1 MNIKQT
7 IIMTTAAAAG
17 LLGAT
22 GIASA
27 DQVTVKS
34 GDTLAAIAQA
44 HNTTV
49 ESLASINDIKNIHM
63 IYAGDVLETE
73 GQATAVAAAPAQAAV
88 QAPVQQ
94 AAAPVAPAVQ
104 QAAAPVAPAVQ
115 QAAAPVAPAV
125 QQAPAQVAAPKQAA
139 APAVA
144 AAPAASGSTY
154 AQFIANGGTDA
165 LWNTIVRPESGGNP
179 NAVSPNGYRGLGQT
193 KEGWGTGSVAQQTK
207 GMVNYATSRY
217 GSVANATS
225 FRQANGWW

>member
-1 MNIKQT
+1 
-7 IIMTTAAAAG
+7 MTTAAAAG

-49 ESLASINDIKNIHM
+49 ENLASINDIKNIHM

-104 QAAAPVAPAVQ
+104 QA
-115 QAAAPVAPAV
+115 
-125 QQAPAQVAAPKQAA
+125 PAQVAAPKQAA
-139 APAVA
+139 APAVAAAPAQQA

-165 LWNTIVRPESGGNP
+165 MWNTIVRPESGGNP
-179 NAVSPNGYRGLGQT
+179 SAVSPNGYRGLGQT

-217 GSVANATS
+217 GSVSNAIS

>member
-27 DQVTVKS
+27 DQITIKS
-34 GDTLAAIAQA
+34 GDTLASIAQA
-44 HNTTV
+44 NNTTV
-49 ESLASINDIKNIHM
+49 DHLAALNNITNVDM
-63 IYAGDVLETE
+63 IFAGETLETE
-73 GQATAVAAAPAQAAV
+73 GQATTVAAPVQQAAAPVAQATPAQ

-94 AAAPVAPAVQ
+94 AAAPVA
-104 QAAAPVAPAVQ
+104 QATP
-115 QAAAPVAPAV
+115 V
-125 QQAPAQVAAPKQAA
+125 QQAPVQQAAPKQAA
-139 APAVA
+139 PAVQAAPAQQA

-165 LWNTIVRPESGGNP
+165 MWHTIVRPESGGNP

-193 KEGWGTGSVAQQTK
+193 KEGWGTGSVAQQTQ

-217 GSVANATS
+217 GSVSNAIS
-225 FRQANGWW
+225 FRQAKGWW

>member
-49 ESLASINDIKNIHM
+49 ENLASINDIKNIHM

-73 GQATAVAAAPAQAAV
+73 GQAPAVAAAPA
-88 QAPVQQ
+88 P
-94 AAAPVAPAVQ
+94 
-104 QAAAPVAPAVQ
+104 VQ

-144 AAPAASGSTY
+144 AAPAQQAAAPAASGSTY

-165 LWNTIVRPESGGNP
+165 MWNTIVRPESGGNP

-217 GSVANATS
+217 GSVSNAIS

>member
-7 IIMTTAAAAG
+7 ILMTTAAAAG

-27 DQVTVKS
+27 DQITIKS
-34 GDTLAAIAQA
+34 GDTLASIAQA
-44 HNTTV
+44 NNTTV
-49 ESLASINDIKNIHM
+49 DHLAALNNITNVDM
-63 IYAGDVLETE
+63 IFAGETLETE
-73 GQATAVAAAPAQAAV
+73 GQATTVA
-88 QAPVQQ
+88 APVQQ
-94 AAAPVAPAVQ
+94 AAAPVAQATPAQQAPVQ
-104 QAAAPVAPAVQ
+104 QVAAPVA
-115 QAAAPVAPAV
+115 QATPV
-125 QQAPAQVAAPKQAA
+125 QQAPVQQAAPKQAA
-139 APAVA
+139 PAVQAAPAQQT

-165 LWNTIVRPESGGNP
+165 MWHTIVRPESGGNP

-193 KEGWGTGSVAQQTK
+193 KEGWGTGSVAQQTQ

-217 GSVANATS
+217 GSVSNAIS

>member
-7 IIMTTAAAAG
+7 ILMTTAAAAG

-27 DQVTVKS
+27 DQITIKS
-34 GDTLAAIAQA
+34 GDTLASIAQA
-44 HNTTV
+44 NNTTV
-49 ESLASINDIKNIHM
+49 DHLAALNNITNVDM
-63 IYAGDVLETE
+63 IFAGETLETE
-73 GQATAVAAAPAQAAV
+73 GQATTVAAPVQQAAAPVAQATPAQ

-94 AAAPVAPAVQ
+94 AAAPVA
-104 QAAAPVAPAVQ
+104 QATP
-115 QAAAPVAPAV
+115 V
-125 QQAPAQVAAPKQAA
+125 QQAPVQQAAPKQAA
-139 APAVA
+139 PAVQ
-144 AAPAASGSTY
+144 AAPAQQATASGSTY

-165 LWNTIVRPESGGNP
+165 MWHTIVRPESGGNP

-193 KEGWGTGSVAQQTK
+193 KEGWGTGSVAQQTQ

-217 GSVANATS
+217 GSVSNAIS

>member
-7 IIMTTAAAAG
+7 ILMTTAAAAG

-27 DQVTVKS
+27 DQITIKS
-34 GDTLAAIAQA
+34 GDTLASIAQA
-44 HNTTV
+44 NNTTV
-49 ESLASINDIKNIHM
+49 DHLAALNNITNVDM
-63 IYAGDVLETE
+63 IFAGETLETE
-73 GQATAVAAAPAQAAV
+73 GQATTVAAPVQQAAAPVAQATPAQ

-94 AAAPVAPAVQ
+94 AAAPVA
-104 QAAAPVAPAVQ
+104 QATP
-115 QAAAPVAPAV
+115 V
-125 QQAPAQVAAPKQAA
+125 QQAPVQQAAPKQAA
-139 APAVA
+139 PAVQAAPAQQA

-165 LWNTIVRPESGGNP
+165 MWHTIVRPESGGNP

-193 KEGWGTGSVAQQTK
+193 KEGWGTGSVAQQTQ

-217 GSVANATS
+217 GSVSNAIS
-225 FRQANGWW
+225 FRQDNGWW

>member
-49 ESLASINDIKNIHM
+49 ENLASINDIKNIHM

-94 AAAPVAPAVQ
+94 AAT
-104 QAAAPVAPAVQ
+104 
-115 QAAAPVAPAV
+115 PVAPAV

-144 AAPAASGSTY
+144 AAPAQQAAAPAASGSTY

-165 LWNTIVRPESGGNP
+165 MWNTIVRPESGGNP
-179 NAVSPNGYRGLGQT
+179 NAVSLNGYRGLGQT

-217 GSVANATS
+217 GSVSNAIS

>member
-27 DQVTVKS
+27 DQITIKS
-34 GDTLAAIAQA
+34 GDTLASIAQA
-44 HNTTV
+44 NNTTV
-49 ESLASINDIKNIHM
+49 DHLAALNNITNVDM
-63 IYAGDVLETE
+63 IFAGETLETE
-73 GQATAVAAAPAQAAV
+73 GQATTVAAPVQQAAAPVAQATPAQ

-94 AAAPVAPAVQ
+94 AAAPVA
-104 QAAAPVAPAVQ
+104 QATP
-115 QAAAPVAPAV
+115 V
-125 QQAPAQVAAPKQAA
+125 QQAPVQQAAPKQAA
-139 APAVA
+139 PAVQAAPAQQA

-165 LWNTIVRPESGGNP
+165 MWHTIVRPESGGNP

-193 KEGWGTGSVAQQTK
+193 KEGWGTGSVAQQTQ

-217 GSVANATS
+217 GSVSNAIS

>member
-7 IIMTTAAAAG
+7 ILMTTAAAAG

-27 DQVTVKS
+27 DQITIKS
-34 GDTLAAIAQA
+34 GDTLASIAQA
-44 HNTTV
+44 NNTTV
-49 ESLASINDIKNIHM
+49 DHLAALNNITNVDM
-63 IYAGDVLETE
+63 IFAGETLETE
-73 GQATAVAAAPAQAAV
+73 GQATTVA
-88 QAPVQQ
+88 APVQQ
-94 AAAPVAPAVQ
+94 AAAPVA
-104 QAAAPVAPAVQ
+104 QATP
-115 QAAAPVAPAV
+115 V
-125 QQAPAQVAAPKQAA
+125 QQAPVQQAAPKQAA
-139 APAVA
+139 PAVQ
-144 AAPAASGSTY
+144 AAPAQQATASGSTY

-165 LWNTIVRPESGGNP
+165 MWNTIVRPESGGNP

-217 GSVANATS
+217 GSVANAIS

>member
-7 IIMTTAAAAG
+7 ILMTTAAAAG

-27 DQVTVKS
+27 DQITIKS
-34 GDTLAAIAQA
+34 GDTLASIAQA
-44 HNTTV
+44 NNTTV
-49 ESLASINDIKNIHM
+49 DHLAALNNITNVDM
-63 IYAGDVLETE
+63 IFAGETLETE
-73 GQATAVAAAPAQAAV
+73 GQATTVAAPVQQAAAPVAQATPAQ

-94 AAAPVAPAVQ
+94 AAAPVA
-104 QAAAPVAPAVQ
+104 QATP
-115 QAAAPVAPAV
+115 V
-125 QQAPAQVAAPKQAA
+125 QQAPVQQAAPKQAA
-139 APAVA
+139 PAVQAAPAQQA

-165 LWNTIVRPESGGNP
+165 MWHTIVRPESGGNP

-217 GSVANATS
+217 GSVANAIS

>member
-7 IIMTTAAAAG
+7 ILMTTAAAAG

-27 DQVTVKS
+27 DQITIKS
-34 GDTLAAIAQA
+34 GDTLASIAQA
-44 HNTTV
+44 NNTTV
-49 ESLASINDIKNIHM
+49 DHLAALNNITNVDM
-63 IYAGDVLETE
+63 IFAGETLETE
-73 GQATAVAAAPAQAAV
+73 GQATTVA
-88 QAPVQQ
+88 APVQQ
-94 AAAPVAPAVQ
+94 AAAPVAQATPAQQAPVQ
-104 QAAAPVAPAVQ
+104 QVAAPVA
-115 QAAAPVAPAV
+115 QATPV
-125 QQAPAQVAAPKQAA
+125 QQAPVQQAAPKQAA
-139 APAVA
+139 PAVQAAPAQQA

-165 LWNTIVRPESGGNP
+165 MWHTIVRPESGGNP

-193 KEGWGTGSVAQQTK
+193 KEGWGTGSVAQQTQ

-217 GSVANATS
+217 GSVSNAIS

>member
-7 IIMTTAAAAG
+7 TLMTTAAAAG

-27 DQVTVKS
+27 DQITIKS
-34 GDTLAAIAQA
+34 GDTLASIAQA
-44 HNTTV
+44 NNTTV
-49 ESLASINDIKNIHM
+49 DHLAALNNITNLDM
-63 IYAGDVLETE
+63 IFAGETLETE
-73 GQATAVAAAPAQAAV
+73 GQATTVAAPVAQATPAQ

-94 AAAPVAPAVQ
+94 AAAPVAQATPVQ
-104 QAAAPVAPAVQ
+104 QVSVQ
-115 QAAAPVAPAV
+115 QV
-125 QQAPAQVAAPKQAA
+125 APKQAA
-139 APAVA
+139 SAVQ

-165 LWNTIVRPESGGNP
+165 MWHTIVRPESGGNP

-193 KEGWGTGSVAQQTK
+193 KEGWGTGSVAQQTQ

-217 GSVANATS
+217 GSVSNAMSS